1 MPTLKQ
7 RVTVLE
13 ERADGTDERVEA
25 LEEWISDESKLRE
38 IDDERIK
45 LLEAA
50 DAIHARRLRWMGRA
64 VGEQAKRAKR
74 SK

>member
-13 ERADGTDERVEA
+13 ERADGTDEKVDA
-25 LEEWISDESKLRE
+25 LEAWLTDESKLRE
-38 IDDERIK
+38 IDEKRIK

-50 DAIHARRLRWMGRA
+50 DAIHTRRLLTIGRA
-64 VGEQAKRAKR
+64 ISKRAKR